1 MQEYFERKVFPDV
14 PDVQMQLSFAGTL
27 MELFVDLMGPVFQI
41 LSARFGIRF
50 VLILGSIIMVLGLE
64 LASLS
69 TEVSLANKDILFIL
83 TIMIRFGRSGMFI

>member
-50 VLILGSIIMVLGLE
+50 VLVLGSIIMVAGLE

-69 TEVSLANKDILFIL
+69 TEVSNVAYRYHACINHYC
-83 TIMIRFGRSGMFI
+83 FGRYIMSI